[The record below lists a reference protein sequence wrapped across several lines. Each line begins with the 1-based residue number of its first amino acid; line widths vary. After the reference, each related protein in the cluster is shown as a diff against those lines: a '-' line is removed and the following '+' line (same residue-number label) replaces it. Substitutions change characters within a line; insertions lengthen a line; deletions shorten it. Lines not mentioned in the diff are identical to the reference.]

1 MCGGVEFCFLHF
13 FSNKTCNIEARILKI
28 HWNTWCYS
36 PHIALKFHV
45 ISCNIAGFIAN
56 WIFFKW
62 LACRTDTWFFCWLSA
77 NSKLEVKFFS
87 ENNDQNNKIFAA
99 VNFPWSIS
107 YEESFVFEILSV
119 KAEFYVTRDCLIT
132 VQSTK
137 WIRNLKFF
145 S

>member
-1 MCGGVEFCFLHF
+1 MHL
-13 FSNKTCNIEARILKI
+13 FSSKTCNIAARDLKI
-28 HWNTWCYS
+28 YWNMWCYS
-36 PHIALKFHV
+36 PPIVLKFHV
-45 ISCNIAGFIAN
+45 FCCNIASFIAN

-107 YEESFVFEILSV
+107 YEESFVFKILTV
-119 KAEFYVTRDCLIT
+119 NAVFYVTRDCLIT